1 MVTRARSPGRADL
14 GILCLIHRRYRAP
27 SLSGTGRAGHLNED
41 GPIRVQGGLDGHVV
55 IVGGPSAA
63 LIVLR
68 AVRCLLPVRVLLR
81 SRPRRWL
88 RPAAYPASLECR
100 RASAPV
106 VNLSD
111 EAAVLMLV
119 DCDCRSTLSCDVAS
133 LAEGVR
139 RQRIEQVPLL
149 VVEVQIGTRD
159 LVRAWAQPDFVA
171 QLVGDRPI
179 RIMHFAET

>member
-1 MVTRARSPGRADL
+1 MVMWSSWADRPPRSSCCGPCGASCQCESCSGPGL
-14 GILCLIHRRYRAP
+14 
-27 SLSGTGRAGHLNED
+27 
-41 GPIRVQGGLDGHVV
+41 VV
-55 IVGGPSAA
+55 GYVLQRIQPVWNVGG
-63 LIVLR
+63 R
-68 AVRCLLPVRVLLR
+68 LPH
-81 SRPRRWL
+81 
-88 RPAAYPASLECR
+88 
-100 RASAPV
+100 V

-149 VVEVQIGTRD
+149 IVEVQIGTRD

-171 QLVGDRPI
+171 QLVGVSMSTRLGPTL
-179 RIMHFAET
+179 AA